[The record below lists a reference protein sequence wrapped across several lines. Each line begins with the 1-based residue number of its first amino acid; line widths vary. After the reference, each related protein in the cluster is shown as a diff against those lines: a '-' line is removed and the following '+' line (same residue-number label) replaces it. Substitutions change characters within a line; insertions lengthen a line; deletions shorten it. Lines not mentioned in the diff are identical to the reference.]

1 MSTPIKYSVANHI
14 ALVCLSRSDRHNALS
29 PLMIRMLADLW
40 PEIQLNRDVRALVL
54 YGDGSSFCSGMDL
67 KYTNP
72 GFGYREEIKA
82 KITPEE
88 LALANHY
95 EAHPGERRKLNYIP
109 PSNFNK
115 PIISVL
121 QGNIRGGGLELA
133 LNSDIRLATEDA
145 TFGFPEVT
153 RGVAAASGGM
163 VLLPQIIGLGRA
175 MELLL
180 TGASIDATE
189 AYRIGLINKIVTRD
203 QILNKAIELA
213 EKIANNAPLAV
224 QATKETTLRAIGSAI
239 SEGFSISENQA
250 RNLLQ
255 TTDYQE
261 GVDAFVEKRIPKFT
275 GN

>member
-1 MSTPIKYSVANHI
+1 LSTPIKYSVANHI

>member
-1 MSTPIKYSVANHI
+1 
-14 ALVCLSRSDRHNALS
+14 
-29 PLMIRMLADLW
+29 
-40 PEIQLNRDVRALVL
+40 
-54 YGDGSSFCSGMDL
+54 
-67 KYTNP
+67 
-72 GFGYREEIKA
+72 
-82 KITPEE
+82 
-88 LALANHY
+88 
-95 EAHPGERRKLNYIP
+95 
-109 PSNFNK
+109 
-115 PIISVL
+115 
-121 QGNIRGGGLELA
+121 LELA

>member
-1 MSTPIKYSVANHI
+1 LSTPIKYSVANHI

-82 KITPEE
+82 KIPPEE